1 MRSFTWWLSLLL
13 AVAPLAGATLTAA
26 VGCDDGADDASGAD
40 GSSTSGRR
48 VALGTRVEAVNP
60 GEPFTTGLGWKVTL
74 SKASIATGAFY
85 YFDGAPPFSQ
95 KTAPRRHRWASLLG
109 PSVAWAHPGHYVPG
123 NARGQQ
129 LSPWSVNLFAGP
141 ADLPAGEGVTGTYR
155 SGRFSFAAP
164 TAGPA
169 VASLGGSVAAAAGT
183 AEKDGTTIFF
193 AIAADLATLESR
205 AAEGNIDGCVLEE
218 IYVEKDGTVT
228 ATVKPSVWF
237 NLVDFSKVA
246 PGSADAPTAITP
258 ADDAHLGFITGL
270 AQLSAY
276 RFRYTP

>member
-1 MRSFTWWLSLLL
+1 MRSFTWWLSVLL
-13 AVAPLAGATLTAA
+13 AAAPLAGAALTAA
-26 VGCDDGADDASGAD
+26 AGCGDEAADGA
-40 GSSTSGRR
+40 STAGRR
-48 VALGTRVEAVNP
+48 VTLGTRVEALSP

-95 KTAPRRHRWASLLG
+95 NHAPRRQRWASLLG

-129 LSPWSVNLFAGP
+129 LSPWSVDLFAGP
-141 ADLPAGEGVTGTYR
+141 ADLPAGEGVTGIYR

-169 VASLGGSVAAAAGT
+169 AASLGGSVAAAAGT
-183 AEKDGTTIFF
+183 AEKDGATIFF
-193 AIAADLATLESR
+193 AIAADLAALESR
-205 AAEGNIDGCVLEE
+205 AAEGNVDGCVLEE
-218 IYVEKDGTVT
+218 IDVEKDGTVT

-237 NLVDFSKVA
+237 NLVDFSKIA